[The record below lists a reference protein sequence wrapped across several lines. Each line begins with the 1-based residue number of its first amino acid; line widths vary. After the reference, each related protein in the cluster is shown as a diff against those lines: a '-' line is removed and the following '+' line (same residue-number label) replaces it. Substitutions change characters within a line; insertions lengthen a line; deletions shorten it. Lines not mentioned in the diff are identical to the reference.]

1 MVVLNY
7 TGEEIN
13 AKIVYYGPGLS
24 GKTTNLEQLYGQ
36 MPADSKGQM
45 VSMKTRTDRTL
56 FFDFFP
62 LELGDIQGYRTRLL
76 LYTVPGQVYYNAT
89 RKLVLK
95 GADAVVF
102 VADSA
107 PDKLQEN
114 IESLR
119 NLEDNLNEHGLSL
132 DTIPWVIQYNK
143 RDVPDRMEVAELHQ
157 HLNLMDVPA
166 FEAIALS
173 GFGVYDTFKSVAGM
187 LYRRLKERLESGE
200 GIPAQAAAGQES
212 TVPASPGGQ
221 GVELEDAVD
230 SALRELPGAKPAA
243 PKAAPPPQP
252 EPVPVPIP
260 SAPAPTPKTAPRKA
274 AAKPTAKKK
283 ARKTPAPP
291 QPQPQPQKQKQKQS
305 PPPTP
310 SQPHAKPLPTEAYGA
325 GPEPRPEREAP
336 SLGTK
341 FPDASPEVGRLVELD
356 EAVDNGAVREEPPE
370 FITDPM
376 QRGPVDDMAQIESEE
391 ATVVTERKI
400 DAVEEELTIP
410 VVISRSQ
417 VRKTVPLKLRLE
429 IRVVDD

>member
-1 MVVLNY
+1 
-7 TGEEIN
+7 
-13 AKIVYYGPGLS
+13 
-24 GKTTNLEQLYGQ
+24 
-36 MPADSKGQM
+36 
-45 VSMKTRTDRTL
+45 
-56 FFDFFP
+56 
-62 LELGDIQGYRTRLL
+62 
-76 LYTVPGQVYYNAT
+76 
-89 RKLVLK
+89 
-95 GADAVVF
+95 VF
-102 VADSA
+102 VADST

-143 RDVPDRMEVAELHQ
+143 RDAPDRMEVAELHQ

-200 GIPAQAAAGQES
+200 GIPAQAADGQES

-221 GVELEDAVD
+221 GVELEDEID
-230 SALRELPGAKPAA
+230 SALRGLPGAKPAA

-252 EPVPVPIP
+252 EPVPLPKP
-260 SAPAPTPKTAPRKA
+260 SAPAPTPKPAAPRKA

-283 ARKTPAPP
+283 ARKTAPPP
-291 QPQPQPQKQKQKQS
+291 QPQPQPKPKPKQES

-310 SQPHAKPLPTEAYGA
+310 SQPHAKPLPPEAYGA
-325 GPEPRPEREAP
+325 GPEPRPKGEAP

-341 FPDASPEVGRLVELD
+341 IPDASPEVGRLVELD
-356 EAVDNGAVREEPPE
+356 ESVENGAVREEPLE

-376 QRGPVDDMAQIESEE
+376 QRGPVDDSAHIEPDE
-391 ATVVTERKI
+391 APVVTERKT

-429 IRVVDD
+429 IRIIDD